1 MSPKRAEPER
11 SASGVSRRDFLKS
24 TAVAGAG
31 LVVAPTI
38 LGAEKA
44 GPAPINV
51 AVIGTGIQGRILTE
65 QARRIDGVTFKAV
78 CDIWKDWSLRY
89 ASRQLKRL
97 GYPAKAYTD
106 YRDMLHDE
114 KDLQA
119 VIVATPDWM
128 HAEHTIACLKAGLHV
143 YCEKEMSNDLAKA
156 REMVLAANETGNLLQ
171 IGHQRRSN
179 LRYLHA
185 KHKLLDEA
193 HLLGRITHIYGQ
205 WNRST
210 AKAAPKGCAKTKPVD
225 QATLSKYGYQDMFH
239 LLNWRWFKKYG
250 GGAIADLGSHQIDV
264 FGWFLDA
271 LPVSLV
277 AEGGRDY
284 WDQYEWY
291 DNALAIYRFDTPQ
304 GTVRAFYQ
312 TLTTTSAVGY
322 FERFMG
328 DEGTLQI
335 SEKASKCRV
344 FAEGYLSRNPHP
356 WPPWVK
362 KGYIARAPED
372 EEETEEDNGPQTP
385 RQAILAMYGK
395 SKPPARF
402 LLTVPVEEA
411 PHQAHLANFFGAIRG
426 KGELACPAEVGYETA
441 VQVLK
446 VNEAI
451 ASDKKLHFKQEDF
464 KV

>member
-1 MSPKRAEPER
+1 MSASHAEPR
-11 SASGVSRRDFLKS
+11 HSPPGVKRRDFLKA
-24 TAVAGAG
+24 TAAVGAG
-31 LVVAPTI
+31 LVAAPTI

-51 AVIGTGIQGRILTE
+51 ALIGAGTQGLDVLFE
-65 QARRIDGVTFKAV
+65 YARRIPGVHFSAV
-78 CDIWKDWSLRY
+78 CDIWKRKQGQ
-89 ASRQLKRL
+89 AARL
-97 GYPAKAYTD
+97 LKAYGYAINVYED
-106 YRDMLHDE
+106 YRDMLTDE
-114 KDLQA
+114 KGLQA
-119 VIVATPDWM
+119 AIIATPDFV
-128 HAEHTIACLKAGLHV
+128 HAEQAIACLKAGLHV

-156 REMVLAANETGNLLQ
+156 REMVLAARETGNLLQ

-179 LRYLHA
+179 PRYLHA
-185 KHKLLDEA
+185 KQKLLDEA

-210 AKAAPKGCAKTKPVD
+210 AAAAPRGFPKKDPID
-225 QATLSKYGYQDMFH
+225 QATLGKYGYDDMFRFR
-239 LLNWRWFKKYG
+239 NWRFFKRYG
-250 GGAIADLGSHQIDV
+250 GGPIADLGSHQIDV
-264 FGWFLDA
+264 FGWFLGA
-271 LPVSLV
+271 KPACVV
-277 AEGGRDY
+277 AEGGCDY
-284 WDQYEWY
+284 WKQYEWY

-356 WPPWVK
+356 WTPWVK
-362 KGYIARAPED
+362 KGYIARDPED
-372 EEETEEDNGPQTP
+372 EEETEDDNGPQTP
-385 RQAILAMYGK
+385 LQAILAMYGK

-411 PHQAHLANFFGAIRG
+411 PHQAHLANFFGAIRSKG
-426 KGELACPAEVGYETA
+426 KLNCPAEVGYETA

-451 ASDKKLHFKQEDF
+451 AGDKKLHFKEEDF

>member
-1 MSPKRAEPER
+1 MPESHGEPGHLPAGVKRREFFR
-11 SASGVSRRDFLKS
+11 SAA
-24 TAVAGAG
+24 AVGTG

-44 GPAPINV
+44 GPVPINV
-51 AVIGTGIQGRILTE
+51 GIIGAGTQGRILIE
-65 QARRIDGVTFKAV
+65 QARKIEGIRFQAV

-89 ASRQLKRL
+89 ATRLLSRL
-97 GYPAKAYTD
+97 GHPVKGYMD
-106 YRDMLHDE
+106 YRDMLEDQT
-114 KDLQA
+114 DLQA

-128 HAEHTIACLKAGLHV
+128 HAEHTIACLKAGLPV
-143 YCEKEMSNDLAKA
+143 YCEKEMSNDLGKA
-156 REMVLAANETGNLLQ
+156 REMALAARETGNLLQ

-179 LRYLHA
+179 PRYLHA

-210 AKAAPKGCAKTKPVD
+210 AACGPRGCPKAKPPD
-225 QATLSKYGYQDMFH
+225 ETTLHKYGYENMAHFRD
-239 LLNWRWFKKYG
+239 WRWFKKYG
-250 GGAIADLGSHQIDV
+250 GGPVADLGSHQIDV
-264 FGWFLDA
+264 FGWFLGVR
-271 LPVSLV
+271 PVSVV

-291 DNALAIYRFDTPQ
+291 DNALAIYRFTTPQ

-312 TLTTTSAVGY
+312 TLTTTSAVGF

-335 SEKASKCRV
+335 SEPAGKCRV
-344 FAEGYLSRNPHP
+344 FAEGHLTPEPGGSTHP
-356 WPPWVK
+356 WHTWVE
-362 KGYIARAPED
+362 KGYLVEVPRKD
-372 EEETEEDNGPQTP
+372 EEAKKPKTRAEEM
-385 RQAILAMYGK
+385 LAVYK
-395 SKPPARF
+395 SIPPTSF
-402 LLTVPVEEA
+402 VFNKDVEKSLHQ
-411 PHQAHLANFFGAIRG
+411 PHLENFFDAVRG
-426 KGELACPAEVGYETA
+426 KAELNCPAEVGYETA

-451 ASDKKLHFKQEDF
+451 AGGEKLHFKEEDF
-464 KV
+464 TV

>member
-1 MSPKRAEPER
+1 MARNHPETGPGTP
-11 SASGVSRRDFLKS
+11 SVNRREFLKS
-24 TAVAGAG
+24 TAAVGVG
-31 LVVAPTI
+31 LTVAPTL
-38 LGAEKA
+38 LGAEKP

-51 AVIGTGIQGRILTE
+51 AVIGTGVQGRVLTE
-65 QARRIDGVTFKAV
+65 QARRIDGVTFTAV

-97 GYPAKAYTD
+97 GYPAKAYID
-106 YRDMLHDE
+106 YRNMLQDE

-119 VIVATPDWM
+119 VIIATPDWM

-156 REMVLAANETGNLLQ
+156 RQMVLAARETGNLLQ

-185 KHKLLDEA
+185 KQKLLDEA
-193 HLLGRITHIYGQ
+193 HLLGRLTHAYGQ

-210 AKAAPKGCAKTKPVD
+210 AATAPKGFPKKYPID
-225 QATLSKYGYQDMFH
+225 KATLAKYGYADMFQFR
-239 LLNWRWFKKYG
+239 NWRFFKRYG
-250 GGAIADLGSHQIDV
+250 GGPIADLGSHQIDV

-271 LPVSLV
+271 RPASLV

-284 WDQYEWY
+284 WKQYEWY
-291 DNALAIYRFDTPQ
+291 DNALAIYRFDTPE
-304 GTVRAFYQ
+304 GTVRASYQ
-312 TLTTTSAVGY
+312 TLTTTSALGY

-344 FAEGYLSRNPHP
+344 FAEGYLSRKPHP
-356 WPPWVK
+356 WTPWVK
-362 KGYIARAPED
+362 KGYIARDPED
-372 EEETEEDNGPQTP
+372 EDVTEEDEGPQTP
-385 RQAILAMYGK
+385 LQAILAMYGK

-411 PHQAHLANFFGAIRG
+411 PHQAHLANFFSAIRG
-426 KGELACPAEVGYETA
+426 KADLNCPAEVGYETA
-441 VQVLK
+441 VGVLK

-451 ASDKKLHFKQEDF
+451 AGGGKLHFKEEDF
-464 KV
+464 TV

>member
-1 MSPKRAEPER
+1 MSTGHAEPSR
-11 SASGVSRRDFLKS
+11 PPAGVKRRDFLRS
-24 TAVAGAG
+24 TAAVGAG
-31 LVVAPTI
+31 LAVAPPL

-51 AVIGTGIQGRILTE
+51 AVIGTGIQGRVLTE
-65 QARRIDGVTFKAV
+65 QARRIEGVRFKAV

-89 ASRQLKRL
+89 ATRQLGRL
-97 GYPAKAYTD
+97 GHPANAYVD
-106 YRDMLHDE
+106 YQDMLEAE

-156 REMVLAANETGNLLQ
+156 REMVLAARETGNLLQ

-179 LRYLHA
+179 PRYLHA

-193 HLLGRITHIYGQ
+193 HLLGRVTHAFGQ
-205 WNRST
+205 WNRSIEKT
-210 AKAAPKGCAKTKPVD
+210 APRGYPEKYPVD
-225 QATLSKYGYQDMFH
+225 EATLREYGYADMFQFC
-239 LLNWRWFKKYG
+239 NWRFYKKYG
-250 GGAIADLGSHQIDV
+250 GGPIADLGSHQIDV

-271 LPVSLV
+271 RPVSLV

-284 WDQYEWY
+284 WKQYEWY
-291 DNALAIYRFDTPQ
+291 DSALAIYRFTTPQ
-304 GTVRAFYQ
+304 GTVYAYYQ

-328 DEGTLQI
+328 DQGTLQI

-344 FAEGYLSRNPHP
+344 FAEGYLSTIPHP
-356 WPPWVK
+356 WTPWVQ
-362 KGYIARAPED
+362 KGYIARDPED
-372 EEETEEDNGPQTP
+372 KEETEEAKEPQTP
-385 RQAILAMYGK
+385 LQAILAMYGK
-395 SKPPARF
+395 SRPPARF
-402 LLTVPVEEA
+402 LLTVPVEDA
-411 PHQAHLANFFGAIRG
+411 PHQPHLENFFNAVRG
-426 KGELACPAEVGYETA
+426 KGELTCPAEVGYETA

-451 ASDKKLHFKQEDF
+451 AAGSKLYFKEEDF
-464 KV
+464 AV